1 MQKKFRVWDLHEK
14 RMIYPNKGY
23 QGHYVLSLDGKFTN
37 LQNGAGGNEFIVQQ
51 YIGLKDA
58 KGNDIY
64 EGDIVKFDDCDYN
77 KKYAKGIA
85 EVIYTTDLS
94 LVDAPCFGLW
104 FKDGFHKNMLGH
116 IEVIGNILENHSLV
130 SFDKAVKDIEKG
142 RVVPLDK
149 ALNEPPPPEELNE
162 IMKQVISLDEERKAW
177 KRMFELQVKLVAD
190 LELQKLKLQEKLND

>member
-1 MQKKFRVWDLHEK
+1 MQKKFRVWDLYEK

-37 LQNGAGGNEFIVQQ
+37 LQNGAGGDECIVQQ
-51 YIGLKDA
+51 YIGLKDV

-77 KKYAKGIA
+77 EKYTKGIA
-85 EVIYTTDLS
+85 EVIHTTDLS

-104 FKDGFHKNMLGH
+104 FKNGFHKNMLGY
-116 IEVIGNILENHSLV
+116 IEVIGNIFEDL
-130 SFDKAVKDIEKG
+130 FGDAIKDIENGK
-142 RVVPLDK
+142 VVPLDK
-149 ALNEPPPPEELNE
+149 ALNEPPPSKELDD
-162 IMKQVISLDEERKAW
+162 IMKQVIAIDEERKAW